1 MTEIDNNHIDH
12 YYYPDEHTKI
22 EIRFVK
28 NGDEIQ
34 KTTRTYYL
42 KNYKASVANKIRE
55 RLNWNKFGSALN
67 PNNKQLSKFCDEVFI
82 EVTATGLKKK
92 SDIKKELPSRIP
104 EGYELNKIYYFTEDG
119 NNDETENKINDSEMI
134 IEDHKKEVKKAV
146 VNCRH
151 CGKNTHWSVQCPI
164 IIVKKQEEEQKK
176 IEKEKE
182 ERDKHYREKRKEEES
197 IIGLKVSEL
206 DVNMT
211 DSDIRY
217 HFEQFGKII
226 NFYMIKNKKTNKFMG
241 FGYITY
247 STQEE
252 NDNALINIPK
262 KPINYVI
269 PSVEIAKPKTQ
280 TNNY

>member
-1 MTEIDNNHIDH
+1 MSETYTDH
-12 YYYPDEHTKI
+12 YYYPDENTKI
-22 EIRFVK
+22 EIRFIK

-34 KTTRTYYL
+34 KSTKTFYL
-42 KNYKASVANKIRE
+42 KNYKASDASKIRE
-55 RLNWNKFGSALN
+55 RLNWNKFGDAINS
-67 PNNKQLSKFCDEVFI
+67 NNKELTKFCDEVFI
-82 EVTATGLKKK
+82 EVTGTGLKKK
-92 SDIKKELPSRIP
+92 TDFKIKLPSCIP
-104 EGYELNKIYYFTEDG
+104 EGLEINKIYYFTEDEKS
-119 NNDETENKINDSEMI
+119 NESEEKNKIIDSEII
-134 IEDHKKEVKKAV
+134 IEDPKKEIKKAI

-151 CGKNTHWSVQCPI
+151 CGKNTHWSIQCPI
-164 IIVKKQEEEQKK
+164 ILLKKQEEEQKK

-182 ERDKHYREKRKEEES
+182 ERDKQYREKRKEEDS

-206 DVNMT
+206 DVNMS
-211 DSDIRY
+211 DSELRT

-252 NDNALINIPK
+252 NDNALINITK

-269 PSVEIAKPKTQ
+269 PSVEMAKPKI
-280 TNNY
+280 NN

>member
-1 MTEIDNNHIDH
+1 MSETYTDH

-22 EIRFVK
+22 EVRFIK

-34 KTTRTYYL
+34 KSTKTYYL
-42 KNYKASVANKIRE
+42 KNYKASVASKIRE
-55 RLNWNKFGSALN
+55 RLSWNKFGDAIN
-67 PNNKQLSKFCDEVFI
+67 ANNKESTKFCDEVFI

-92 SDIKKELPSRIP
+92 SDFKIQLPPCIP
-104 EGYELNKIYYFTEDG
+104 EGLEINKIYYFTEDE
-119 NNDETENKINDSEMI
+119 NSNKTENKNKITDSEMM
-134 IEDHKKEVKKAV
+134 IEDPKKEIKKAI

-151 CGKNTHWSVQCPI
+151 CGKNTHWSIQCPI
-164 IIVKKQEEEQKK
+164 ILLKKQEEEQKK
-176 IEKEKE
+176 IENEKE
-182 ERDKHYREKRKEEES
+182 ERDKQYREKRKEEDS

-206 DVNMT
+206 DVNMS
-211 DSDIRY
+211 DSELRT

-247 STQEE
+247 STQQE
-252 NDNALINIPK
+252 NDNALINITK

-269 PSVEIAKPKTQ
+269 PSVEMAKPKTN